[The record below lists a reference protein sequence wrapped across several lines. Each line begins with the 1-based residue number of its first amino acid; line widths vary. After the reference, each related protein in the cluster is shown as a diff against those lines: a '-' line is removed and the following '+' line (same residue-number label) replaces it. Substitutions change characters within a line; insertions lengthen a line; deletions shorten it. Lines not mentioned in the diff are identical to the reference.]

1 MVSIDINA
9 SLFWQI
15 ANFLV
20 LLVALNY
27 LLYKPI
33 RGIIRQRAEKVAQL
47 SSDITSSQEG
57 VKAREKEMA
66 TELAEAR
73 SDGAV
78 VREEMKAEGHQKERE
93 IIEAASKEME
103 AAVAKVRDQI
113 TAEIGQARDQLKGQV
128 QSFGVELAQK
138 ILGRTIQ

>member
-20 LLVALNY
+20 LLLVLNY

-33 RGIIRQRAEKVAQL
+33 RGILRQRAEKVAQL

-57 VKAREKEMA
+57 VKARQKEMEV
-66 TELAEAR
+66 ELAEAR
-73 SDGAV
+73 ADGAAS
-78 VREEMKAEGHQKERE
+78 RDEMKAEGHLKERE
-93 IIEAASKEME
+93 IIEAATKEME
-103 AAVAKVRDQI
+103 AAVAKVREQI
-113 TAEIGQARDQLKGQV
+113 TAEIGQAREQLKGQV

>member
-15 ANFLV
+15 GNFLV
-20 LLVALNY
+20 LLLALNY

-33 RGIIRQRAEKVAQL
+33 RGILRQRAEKVAQL

-57 VKAREKEMA
+57 VRARQKEMD

-73 SDGAV
+73 QDGAAA
-78 VREEMKAEGHQKERE
+78 REEMKDQGHLQERE
-93 IIEAASKEME
+93 IIEAATKEME
-103 AAVAKVRDQI
+103 GAVAKVREQI
-113 TAEIGQARDQLKGQV
+113 TAEIGQAREQLKGQV